1 VHFQSVGSPG
11 LWLGFLCFVLAML
24 ALDLGVFQRRA
35 HQVKARE
42 ALTWTGVWVALAL
55 SFNLVVYLWFGADHA
70 LEFLAGYLIEKAL
83 SVDNLFV
90 FIVVF
95 AAFKVPAELQQRVLL
110 WGVLGALVLRALF
123 IVLGAALLQ
132 RFHWISY
139 FFGALLV
146 FTSAKLL
153 VQREDSLDPRKNPA
167 LRLFRRFVPSVEEFR
182 GGRFLVTEA
191 GKRYATPLLLVLI
204 VIEASDIVF
213 AVDSIPAVFAVTEDP
228 FIVFTSNVFA
238 ILGLRALYF
247 ALADIVNRF
256 HYLKPALAFV
266 LAFVGGKM
274 LLATVI
280 KIPIGVSLGVIAG
293 ILASAVVLSLLRRRH
308 GALESL
314 AARDSV
320 DRSSEPR
327 LR

>member
-1 VHFQSVGSPG
+1 MQFQSVGSPG
-11 LWLGFLCFVLAML
+11 LWLGFLAFVLAML

-42 ALTWTGVWVALAL
+42 ALTWTGVWIALAL
-55 SFNLVVYLWFGADHA
+55 SFNLAVYLWFGADHA

-153 VQREDSLDPRKNPA
+153 VQREGSIDPQKNLA

-182 GGRFLVTEA
+182 GGRFVVMEG
-191 GKRYATPLLLVLI
+191 GKRYVTPLLLVLI
-204 VIEASDIVF
+204 VIEASDIMF
-213 AVDSIPAVFAVTEDP
+213 AIDSIPAVFAVTEDP

-247 ALADIVNRF
+247 ALADIVSRF

-274 LLATVI
+274 LLGGVI
-280 KIPIGVSLGVIAG
+280 HIPIGVSLGVIAG
-293 ILASAVVLSLLRRRH
+293 ILGSAVVLSLLRRRP
-308 GALESL
+308 ATLTPL
-314 AARDSV
+314 AVRDSG
-320 DRSSEPR
+320 DQSNEP
-327 LR
+327 

>member
-1 VHFQSVGSPG
+1 VHFQSVGSAG
-11 LWLGFLCFVLAML
+11 LWLGFLAFVLAML

-35 HQVKARE
+35 HQVRARE

-55 SFNLVVYLWFGADHA
+55 SFNLAVYLWFGADHA

-146 FTSAKLL
+146 FTSGKLL
-153 VQREDSLDPRKNPA
+153 VQREESLDPRRNLA

-182 GGRFLVTEA
+182 GGRFLVIEA

-274 LLATVI
+274 LLGAVI
-280 KIPIGVSLGVIAG
+280 KIPIGVSLAVIGG
-293 ILASAVVLSLLRRRH
+293 ILGSAVLLSLLRRRH
-308 GALESL
+308 GSL
-314 AARDSV
+314 APVGARDSV
-320 DRSSEPR
+320 DQSSES
-327 LR
+327 

>member
-1 VHFQSVGSPG
+1 MHFQSVGSPG

-204 VIEASDIVF
+204 VIEGSDIVF